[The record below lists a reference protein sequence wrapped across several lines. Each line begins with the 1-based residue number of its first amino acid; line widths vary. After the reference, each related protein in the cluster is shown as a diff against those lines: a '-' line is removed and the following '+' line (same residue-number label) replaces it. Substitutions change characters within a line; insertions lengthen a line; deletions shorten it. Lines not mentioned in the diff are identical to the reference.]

1 MRFTKHSTES
11 ITGQIELQANW
22 NKEMK
27 DLSLHIL
34 DIAQNSIVAG
44 ATEITISIREELQAN
59 RFVIEVKDNGSGMS
73 PEVLQRVADPY
84 YTTRS
89 TRKVGLGIPLL
100 KQNAE
105 VAGGSLRLSSQ
116 PGEGTTLVAT
126 FGHNHIDRPP
136 LGDIAGVVVLL
147 AGANPETRF
156 TYVHKVENKQYVF
169 DTREIAEVLEG
180 LPLSD
185 ASVARLLKELIN
197 ENLSSINA
205 G

>member
-116 PGEGTTLVAT
+116 PGEGTTLVAA

>member
-44 ATEITISIREELQAN
+44 ATEITISIREELQTN
-59 RFVIEVKDNGSGMS
+59 RFVIEVKDNGRGMS

-105 VAGGSLRLSSQ
+105 VAGGSLSLSSQ

>member
-1 MRFTKHSTES
+1 
-11 ITGQIELQANW
+11 
-22 NKEMK
+22 MK

-34 DIAQNSIVAG
+34 DIAQNSLAAG
-44 ATEITISIREELQAN
+44 ATEITVSIREEKQAN
-59 RFVIEVKDNGSGMS
+59 RFVIEVKDNGRGMS
-73 PEVLQRVADPY
+73 PEVLQRVTDPY

-105 VAGGSLRLSSQ
+105 VAGGSLNLSSQ
-116 PGEGTTLVAT
+116 PGEGTMLVAT

-147 AGANPETRF
+147 AGANPEARF
-156 TYVHKVENKQYVF
+156 IYIHQVENKQYVF
-169 DTREIAEVLEG
+169 DTREIIEVLEG
-180 LPLSD
+180 LPISD
-185 ASVARLLKELIN
+185 ASVARWLKELIN